1 MQDVTV
7 AADLHKLVQHVTHRV
22 ADQKDLIMQQK
33 QCIFGEHNVEML
45 KTSENWY
52 EYVNDHATGHSTKDM
67 KILEVGR
74 HERGDDLKESF
85 SRLQKD
91 DLSDIKSGVEKLT
104 VSQKF
109 AKKKVEKRGIWAGL
123 GRAQHLK
130 PYEKGD
136 GHDDRADPQPAA
148 AACVRALVDSYKHHR
163 SGCEKPILPREPELE
178 AAKKLIKYCN
188 YFDRKDKLN
197 ADLAVHDACI

>member
-7 AADLHKLVQHVTHRV
+7 AADLHTLVQHVTHRV

-52 EYVNDHATGHSTKDM
+52 EYVSDHAAGHGTKDM
-67 KILEVGR
+67 KILEVGH

-91 DLSDIKSGVEKLT
+91 VLSDIKSGVE
-104 VSQKF
+104 
-109 AKKKVEKRGIWAGL
+109 
-123 GRAQHLK
+123 
-130 PYEKGD
+130 
-136 GHDDRADPQPAA
+136 
-148 AACVRALVDSYKHHR
+148 
-163 SGCEKPILPREPELE
+163 
-178 AAKKLIKYCN
+178 
-188 YFDRKDKLN
+188 
-197 ADLAVHDACI
+197 